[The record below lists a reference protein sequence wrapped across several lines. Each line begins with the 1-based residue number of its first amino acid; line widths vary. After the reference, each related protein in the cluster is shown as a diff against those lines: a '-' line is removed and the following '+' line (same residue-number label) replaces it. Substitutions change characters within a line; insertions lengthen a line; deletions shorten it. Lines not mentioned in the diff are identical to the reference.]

1 MDQEMITAEEF
12 ALRLKVSRSTV
23 FDWMRRGI
31 LRQGRHFVRIGRVVR
46 FVWSEELV
54 ARLLE
59 DSSPSQEETVKRTTA
74 KRPKGTNRINWDY

>member
-1 MDQEMITAEEF
+1 MNQEIITAEEF

-23 FDWMRRGI
+23 FDWMRKGI

-59 DSSPSQEETVKRTTA
+59 DNGQGREETVKAMKRKRT
-74 KRPKGTNRINWDY
+74 KGTNQINWDY